1 MMFWNL
7 FFYPWFFFHSSKWL
21 KFSFVFILVGA
32 TISAISI
39 IRSKKSLNNC
49 SWIRVPSYV
58 FRCYGRIPFCLLK
71 FSGTPKLDPSFLPQR
86 NAVPKA
92 ILYWWPTFLGY
103 LRSRVFYLTIW
114 AAMTMALPKKYT
126 SNQTVEF
133 SKRILL
139 FFLPFPFPKKQL
151 YISFYFLYRPKFPPR
166 KPSSPWL
173 HPIFFSQP
181 TFTSW
186 AHQEK
191 QHRSCG
197 SLRRHTPEG
206 GRLDDGGVDF
216 RGRWP

>member
-1 MMFWNL
+1 MCRRFYHWKLTLMLMMIWNL
-7 FFYPWFFFHSSKWL
+7 FFYPCFFHSSMWL

-126 SNQTVEF
+126 SNQTVAF
-133 SKRILL
+133 SKRIPFV
-139 FFLPFPFPKKQL
+139 FFAFPFSKKTIIYQ
-151 YISFYFLYRPKFPPR
+151 FLFP
-166 KPSSPWL
+166 L
-173 HPIFFSQP
+173 
-181 TFTSW
+181 
-186 AHQEK
+186 
-191 QHRSCG
+191 
-197 SLRRHTPEG
+197 
-206 GRLDDGGVDF
+206 
-216 RGRWP
+216 